1 MSEFFESEIVREE
14 LEDINSL
21 QKEIYANIMNITEL
35 SLDDQ
40 KEHVEKLEILLEKQQ
55 LMYTR
60 VSLSDDPEA
69 VKMKKHL
76 EESVSM
82 LGFPAG
88 TDIRMLFSHMSQT
101 IKKLREKIVD

>member
-1 MSEFFESEIVREE
+1 MSEFFESEIVREV
-14 LEDINSL
+14 LEEINSL
-21 QKEIYANIMNITEL
+21 QKEIYAKIMNISSL

-82 LGFPAG
+82 LGFPEG

>member
-21 QKEIYANIMNITEL
+21 QKEIYAKIMNISSL

-82 LGFPAG
+82 LGFPEG

-101 IKKLREKIVD
+101 IKKLREKHC

>member
-76 EESVSM
+76 EESVTM
-82 LGFPAG
+82 LGFPSG